1 MSDLRTSIALCTY
14 NGGPYLAEQLKSY
27 TRQSKLPDEL
37 VVCDDRSGDTTVEI
51 LRSFAEVAPFPIKW
65 HINDCNLGTVKNFER
80 AIHLCSGDIIFL
92 SDQDDV
98 WRDDKISSVMDVF
111 GKHPE
116 VGAVFSDAEVV
127 DQALCSLGYRMWHT
141 VGFTLSRQRQMNV
154 KGGSFSVLLKY
165 NVVTG
170 ATMAFRSE
178 FTPRF
183 SPLPEGWVHDGWIA
197 LMIAA
202 ISDIGLV
209 PEPLILYRQ
218 HATNQIGGVRTN
230 VIERASRAKSE
241 ARQLAATKLQNWITQ
256 YRSAR
261 DRLRNEV
268 DKSRWVE
275 IEPLLNAKIA
285 HLESRL
291 RMRQMPKRRFD
302 LAFKELITLRYERY
316 SAGTVS
322 FVKDLLFGERT

>member
-37 VVCDDRSGDTTVEI
+37 VVCDDKSGDTTVEI

-209 PEPLILYRQ
+209 PEPLFSIASMQRTKSVAFALMLSNGQAEQSLKRGSWPPRNYR
-218 HATNQIGGVRTN
+218 IG
-230 VIERASRAKSE
+230 SRNTAVPE
-241 ARQLAATKLQNWITQ
+241 TGYEMRLIN
-256 YRSAR
+256 R
-261 DRLRNEV
+261 DGW
-268 DKSRWVE
+268 K
-275 IEPLLNAKIA
+275 
-285 HLESRL
+285 
-291 RMRQMPKRRFD
+291 
-302 LAFKELITLRYERY
+302 
-316 SAGTVS
+316 
-322 FVKDLLFGERT
+322 